1 MDFLNKSYVQVADLF
16 RSMTPAAR
24 ITSGLLLAAVVV
36 GLAYLFNTRIA
47 GGEAYLLSGHHFS
60 PAEIDGMEAAFGTAG
75 LGDYEIEGSRI
86 RVPRASKAK
95 YMAALAD
102 AGAMPAHFGSHLT
115 EAVSKPSPF
124 TSKHQQ
130 EGMEKIAL
138 QRTLTDIVSSMRGV
152 ERAAVLYDKKRE
164 TGFRREQSITASVS
178 VKPIGTQLLDAA
190 QVQNIRHLVAGAI
203 AGLSPERV
211 TVVDL
216 NGRSYSGSK
225 GDGMTGVMEDP
236 YAERVQFYQD
246 LYETMV
252 REALNYV
259 DGVTVTASVEL
270 SRELRHH
277 EELQHVDPKVIALNV
292 REENDSKQVDS
303 GGPAGRPGLE
313 AQRPNAPANLA
324 GAKNSHT
331 EEERNSSEVQNVAS
345 HDRTTKDYVGLTPK
359 RVTVA
364 VAVPD
369 TYYEKIWRDLNP
381 PAAGQAAAGPD
392 KKALETI
399 ELAEKAKIQNQIAGL
414 IPQPDTAADNRPL
427 VTVNTFH
434 PIARAELPAEAASGQ
449 AFAWL
454 LAHWSTIGMLA
465 LAVVSLLML
474 RSIVRSGPPLPPAPE
489 LKLPDLGA
497 KTPEAAAAEAE
508 GKQKGRLKR
517 RPGGQSLRDE
527 LVEIVREDPDTA
539 ANILRG
545 WIGNAS

>member
-1 MDFLNKSYVQVADLF
+1 
-16 RSMTPAAR
+16 
-24 ITSGLLLAAVVV
+24 
-36 GLAYLFNTRIA
+36 
-47 GGEAYLLSGHHFS
+47 
-60 PAEIDGMEAAFGTAG
+60 MEGAFGAAG
-75 LGDYEIEGSRI
+75 LNDYDVEGSQVL
-86 RVPRASKAK
+86 VPRASKAK

-124 TSKHQQ
+124 TSRHQQ
-130 EGMEKIAL
+130 EAMEKIAV
-138 QRTLTDIVSSMRGV
+138 QKTLSDIVSSMRGI
-152 ERAAVLYDKKRE
+152 ERGEVLYDKKKE
-164 TGFRREQSITASVS
+164 SGFRREQTITASVS
-178 VKPIGTQLLDAA
+178 VKPIGTQPLDAV
-190 QVQNIRHLVAGAI
+190 QVRNVRHLVAGAI

-216 NGRSYSGSK
+216 NGRSYSGSTS
-225 GDGMTGVMEDP
+225 DGVASVIEDP
-236 YAERVQFYQD
+236 YAERVGYYQE
-246 LYETMV
+246 LYETTILK
-252 REALNYV
+252 ALSYV
-259 DGVTVTASVEL
+259 DGVTVTAHVEL
-270 SRELRHH
+270 DRELRHH
-277 EELQHVDPKVIALNV
+277 EEKNHVDPKAIAINV
-292 REENDSKQVDS
+292 REENDSKKVES

-324 GAKNSHT
+324 GAKSSQT
-331 EEERNSSEVQNVAS
+331 EEERNSSEVQNVTS
-345 HDRTTKDYVGLTPK
+345 HDRTTTDYVGMTPK
-359 RVTVA
+359 RVTIA

-381 PAAGQAAAGPD
+381 PAAGQAATDPD
-392 KKALETI
+392 KKALEQI

-434 PIARAELPAEAASGQ
+434 PVAQAALPAQSSAGRS
-449 AFAWL
+449 FDWL
-454 LAHWSTIGMLA
+454 LAHWATIGMLA
-465 LAVVSLLML
+465 LAAASLLML
-474 RSIVRSGPPLPPAPE
+474 RSIVRSGPPLPPTPE

-517 RPGGQSLRDE
+517 RSGGQSLRDE